1 MQLYVHDD
9 AFTTDFRLV
18 RGRLIHGPYSTR
30 ADAHAMAHQSSL
42 SLPHLKECSSED

>member
-1 MQLYVHDD
+1 MQLYERDG

-18 RGRLIHGPYSTR
+18 RGRPIHGPYSTR

-42 SLPHLKECSSED
+42 N